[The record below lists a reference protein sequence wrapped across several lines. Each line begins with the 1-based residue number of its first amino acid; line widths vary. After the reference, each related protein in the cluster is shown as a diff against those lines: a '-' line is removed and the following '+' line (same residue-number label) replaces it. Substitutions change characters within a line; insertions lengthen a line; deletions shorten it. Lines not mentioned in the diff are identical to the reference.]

1 MSFCQP
7 MDELVHFAILVDLKS
22 HDLTVTE
29 INNMNNY
36 TYLWSEHKVR
46 KGSCEVS
53 IAVLR
58 FLKKKNNSKNKYIY
72 YIYICNRMIKIVWSL
87 LAAQCFE
94 LLKIRKNRLVFLVPR
109 HGPAHSVIKE
119 HCKDHF
125 ICNSKSVGI
134 KSSTSI

>member
-1 MSFCQP
+1 

-36 TYLWSEHKVR
+36 TYLWSEHKAR

-72 YIYICNRMIKIVWSL
+72 YIYICNRMIKIV
-87 LAAQCFE
+87 
-94 LLKIRKNRLVFLVPR
+94 
-109 HGPAHSVIKE
+109 
-119 HCKDHF
+119 
-125 ICNSKSVGI
+125 
-134 KSSTSI
+134 

>member
-7 MDELVHFAILVDLKS
+7 MDQLVHFAILVDLKS
-22 HDLTVTE
+22 HKLTVTE

-36 TYLWSEHKVR
+36 TYLRSEHKAR
-46 KGSCEVS
+46 KGSC
-53 IAVLR
+53 
-58 FLKKKNNSKNKYIY
+58 
-72 YIYICNRMIKIVWSL
+72 YICNRMIKIVWSL

-94 LLKIRKNRLVFLVPR
+94 LLKIRKNRLVFLVPQ
-109 HGPAHSVIKE
+109 HGPGHSVIEE

-125 ICNSKSVGI
+125 ICNSKSIGI